1 MPNATSAPATT
12 PVTLEV
18 RRTFAAP
25 RQRVFDAW
33 TSAEALKRWHAPENA
48 TVDDA
53 SVDFRVGGRYL
64 IQMRGDDGQLHRVG
78 GEYREIDPPRRLV
91 ITWAWQ
97 EKEVSSDSIVT
108 VEFLE
113 RGGETEVVLTHA
125 GLVTEPE
132 RAGHRHGWIGCFEKL
147 ASVV

>member
-1 MPNATSAPATT
+1 MPNVASAPAA
-12 PVTLEV
+12 PAVALEV

-33 TSAEALKRWHAPENA
+33 TSAEALKQWHAPENA
-48 TVDDA
+48 TVEHA
-53 SVDFRVGGRYL
+53 TVDFRVGGRYL
-64 IQMRGDDGQLHRVG
+64 IEMRGNDGQMHRVG

-91 ITWAWQ
+91 LTWAWR

-113 RGGETEVVLTHA
+113 RGDETEVVLTHA
-125 GLVTEPE
+125 GLVTEAE